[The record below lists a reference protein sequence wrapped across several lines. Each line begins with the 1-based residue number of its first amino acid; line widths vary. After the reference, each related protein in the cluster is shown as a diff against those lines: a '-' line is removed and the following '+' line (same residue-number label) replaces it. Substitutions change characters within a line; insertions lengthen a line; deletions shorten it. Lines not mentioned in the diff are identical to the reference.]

1 MLGFSPLASAPLAD
15 DLAAVQSAEMTV
27 YAVTAGNPSVDN
39 LALTQAHDLSADA
52 VTSGNPSVDQVAHT
66 QEHDLSGDTVSSGAP
81 SIESSSITQQDSLS
95 TSDLATGPP
104 TAASVP
110 VTQVH
115 TFTATDLSSSAPI
128 VDSFSVAEAMDI
140 GASGVTAQAPQVS
153 NTPLQIL
160 TSAPAFN
167 DVDDEY
173 LVKYYIRDQYD
184 NSEHHGSNNSHKS
197 LDSHRT
203 SLSYQNKRFDTTD
216 VQLSS
221 ITEYDDRWVQYVTV
235 VEETNPV
242 FNTAD
247 QYLNIKLTLFKYDP
261 DRTTEYN
268 IFYAEVD
275 YINSS
280 SSRPSG
286 RSNAV
291 NVDTN
296 KSNTGNR
303 YPQLVGQTDGS
314 GFNLRIYEGTSLQST
329 DTWWQVTSW
338 STSDPYSSWSV
349 FDGRAALY
357 LFTTNGFANSYNDHY
372 IVLDAWN
379 AGTHDEP
386 ATSTG
391 FTAAPLAGTPIVDAA
406 ALDSTMALT
415 ANDVTATPVV
425 DSASATIES
434 DTEAETGDVV
444 TGNPVVDNA
453 AASVVYPFTTADVV
467 SGAVDLD
474 TANMAEDETFT
485 TANVVAG
492 APTVPQPTYS
502 EEVSL
507 TATDTEA
514 GTPVIDQP
522 TYGEN
527 TSVVA
532 NAVIAGFFSV
542 DTATM
547 SEDETFGTSDIASG
561 TPDVADTT
569 ASEYWSLE
577 PQLNGGYEHDEYL
590 RYYDPSYG
598 VLQSVIV
605 DDNQLTDT
613 RIKQVK
619 VGTVTEF
626 DQYYN
631 LPILFSIE
639 RNSGS
644 NIGYFSSTLSLFK
657 GGSIVN
663 NTYVS
668 ATAPNSLGEDVDPPS
683 NWSTYTAMGAT
694 SLQPYAK
701 RNDGNRDGA
710 YVTLT
715 EKSGVT
721 GQLEWT
727 FADGTTLDAEM
738 GIVDV
743 IDNHDYME
751 VFDGRAV
758 LYVVQEN
765 DTSSSDSTNN
775 ESVLVLAGFNV
786 GWVDPPAAPTV
797 IEESPL
803 AGNPVVDT
811 ATMAEAEDF
820 ATSDITT
827 GAFDVDS
834 TPLQVI
840 DPAPSMNAGKT
851 GRDLLQ
857 YFTLQSDNQPIDYD
871 GGVTSLDSGYY
882 RYTLGTPKAGTVTTY
897 NDRWEQDV
905 YVTWYRVFNGE
916 TLYIRRKITVTVY
929 KHGEG
934 YSDENAL
941 TTSSTSFSG
950 DLGYSSAS
958 IIDHVDSDMTLGD
971 GRYYTSDFDTANI
984 YNDDGT
990 LDKSVNAWIFPGQ
1003 TTGYI
1008 DSFAI
1013 LNGRAVVHTYH
1024 RHSAGNTNNTHQ
1036 EVAVEL
1042 WSNGTYDPPAT
1053 ITEVIAAPLAGTP
1066 VVDQL
1071 AMITE
1076 HSLDADDCIGNAHEI
1091 ATPIITQEEDLG
1103 ADDVLSGTPF
1113 LDQAGLTE
1121 NHSLVANDA
1130 VGGTPSIDQTGI
1142 DQDHSL
1148 TASDVAAGSP
1158 SSATSPITQDH
1169 SLAGDD
1175 TTSGTP
1181 AIDTCNMSEDETF
1194 NTSNLYSGAASV
1206 DSAAASIVYDLDADD
1221 CVSGNVFIGSL
1232 VLTEEND
1239 FVTEDV
1245 ATAAPSVGSP
1255 TIAQVDAL
1263 YAVAVTSGAPSVPT
1277 ANMVEDET
1285 FNTSNLYTAPADVA
1299 TADISQD
1306 EDIDAFSVTAQ
1317 NVRIDSADA
1326 TIIYDFDA
1334 DAITTGDSFV
1344 QSTDLTETSGLSIA
1358 DFDFG
1363 TPSVPT
1369 VSMAEDETF
1378 SVADVATGAPNV
1390 ETINLIE
1397 AQDFEARDCVSQPVL
1412 IGSTEI
1418 DQDHR
1423 FIPSNVSSGTP
1434 SVDNTTI
1441 TQDEN
1446 LSGVDVVSGAITVPT
1461 PTITQDEALEA
1472 TPTVAD
1478 TPTVDDTTV
1487 GQDEFIEPLDVVSG
1501 TPFVRPAQVV
1511 ALYEQTP
1518 RSVTSGAPVVDDLAM
1533 SEDETFS
1540 TSDITIGTPFVGNT
1554 EFLYSRK
1561 AGMTG
1566 SRNSVIL
1573 ADSKNIVAL
1582 AYDGRN
1588 RMALASDGKN
1598 SVE

>member
-1 MLGFSPLASAPLAD
+1 
-15 DLAAVQSAEMTV
+15 MTV
-27 YAVTAGNPSVDN
+27 YAVTAGNPSVDS

-52 VTSGNPSVDQVAHT
+52 VTSGNPSVDQVAQT
-66 QEHDLSGDTVSSGAP
+66 QAHDLSGDTVSSGAP
-81 SIESSSITQQDSLS
+81 SIESSTITQQDSLS
-95 TSDLATGPP
+95 VSDLATGPP

-160 TSAPAFN
+160 SSAPAFN

-173 LVKYYIRDQYD
+173 LIKYYIKDQYTD
-184 NSEHHGSNNSHKS
+184 GSSAVECA
-197 LDSHRT
+197 DSILSTYYGTQLVT
-203 SLSYQNKRFDTTD
+203 SFLEGSSVTD
-216 VQLSS
+216 QG
-221 ITEYDDRWVQYVTV
+221 TYWRQYVTIRKQY
-235 VEETNPV
+235 NPV
-242 FNTAD
+242 FNFPDEYATVELRA
-247 QYLNIKLTLFKYDP
+247 YKYTESLSISSAAYQSTGSWS
-261 DRTTEYN
+261 TTK
-268 IFYAEVD
+268 
-275 YINSS
+275 
-280 SSRPSG
+280 PSG
-286 RSNAV
+286 RSALYSPNA
-291 NVDTN
+291 N

-303 YPQLVGQTDGS
+303 HITLLSQTDGS
-314 GFNLRIYEGTSLQST
+314 GYNIRYSENSQTE
-329 DTWWQVTSW
+329 
-338 STSDPYSSWSV
+338 STSTYWNLSSFDSTNNAKGSYSVLDGRGVFTIFQDDDNSSDQNHYTV
-349 FDGRAALY
+349 FDL
-357 LFTTNGFANSYNDHY
+357 
-372 IVLDAWN
+372 WN
-379 AGTHDEP
+379 IGTHDVP

-391 FTAAPLAGTPIVDAA
+391 FTPAPLAGTPIVDAA

-434 DTEAETGDVV
+434 DTNLQTADVV

-502 EEVSL
+502 EEVPL

-532 NAVIAGFFSV
+532 NDVNAGFFSV

-569 ASEYWSLE
+569 ATEYWSLE

-598 VLQSVIV
+598 VLQSVII

-626 DQYYN
+626 DQYFN

-657 GGSIVN
+657 GGYTIN
-663 NTYVS
+663 GTYIS
-668 ATAPNSLGEDVDPPS
+668 ATAPNALGEDVDPPDD
-683 NWSTYTAMGAT
+683 WSTFTAMGAT

-765 DTSSSDSTNN
+765 DTTSSDSTNN

-797 IEESPL
+797 IQESPL

-827 GAFDVDS
+827 GAFSVDS

-851 GRDLLQ
+851 GRDILK

-871 GGVTSLDSGYY
+871 GGVTSLSSGYY
-882 RYTLGTPKAGTVTTY
+882 DYQRQHPYVSTLRDY
-897 NDRWEQDV
+897 SDRWEQDV
-905 YVTWYRVFNGE
+905 IVSWYRSSNQTYV
-916 TLYIRRKITVTVY
+916 RRKFTVTAY
-929 KHGEG
+929 KHGQG

-941 TTSSTSFSG
+941 SV
-950 DLGYSSAS
+950 SSAS
-958 IIDHVDSDMTLGD
+958 SVSSYAGHYTTNTLIDRIDSNITLGD
-971 GRYYTSDFDTANI
+971 GRWYSAGFDNVSVYNADDTLDETVTSWQFPAQSTGAIEAYAILGGRAAVLYYARHSTGNINNI
-984 YNDDGT
+984 Y
-990 LDKSVNAWIFPGQ
+990 
-1003 TTGYI
+1003 
-1008 DSFAI
+1008 
-1013 LNGRAVVHTYH
+1013 
-1024 RHSAGNTNNTHQ
+1024 Q

-1042 WSNGTYDPPAT
+1042 WNNGTFDEPAS

-1076 HSLDADDCIGNAHEI
+1076 HSLDADDCVGNAHEI
-1091 ATPIITQEEDLG
+1091 PTPIITQDEDLG

-1121 NHSLVANDA
+1121 NHSFVANDA
-1130 VGGTPSIDQTGI
+1130 VGGTPLIDQTGI

-1158 SSATSPITQDH
+1158 STATSPITQDH
-1169 SLAGDD
+1169 SVAGDD

-1263 YAVAVTSGAPSVPT
+1263 YGVAVTSGAPSVLT

-1378 SVADVATGAPNV
+1378 SVADVATGAPSV

-1434 SVDNTTI
+1434 SVDTATI
-1441 TQDEN
+1441 TQDEK
-1446 LSGVDVVSGAITVPT
+1446 LSGVDVTSGAITVPT
-1461 PTITQDEALEA
+1461 PSITQDEALEA

-1487 GQDEFIEPLDVVSG
+1487 GQDEFIEPLDLVSG

-1573 ADSKNIVAL
+1573 ADSKNIVTL

>member
-1 MLGFSPLASAPLAD
+1 
-15 DLAAVQSAEMTV
+15 MTV
-27 YAVTAGNPSVDN
+27 YAVTAGNPSVDS

-66 QEHDLSGDTVSSGAP
+66 QAHDLSGDTVSSGAP
-81 SIESSSITQQDSLS
+81 SIESSVITQQDSLS

-115 TFTATDLSSSAPI
+115 NFTATDLSSSAPI

-153 NTPLQIL
+153 NTPLEIL

-197 LDSHRT
+197 LDSHYQGIT
-203 SLSYQNKRFDTTD
+203 QQNKRLDTTD
-216 VQLSS
+216 VQVSS
-221 ITEYDDRWVQYVTV
+221 ITEYSDRWVQYVTL

-242 FNTAD
+242 FNAAD

-261 DRTTEYN
+261 DLTTQYG
-268 IFYAEVD
+268 IFYAEAD

-286 RSNAV
+286 RSSPVA
-291 NVDTN
+291 VDTN

-303 YPQLVGQTDGS
+303 YPQLVSQTDGS
-314 GFNLRIYEGTSLQST
+314 GFNLRIYDGTTLEST
-329 DTWWQVTSW
+329 DTWWQLPNW
-338 STSDPYSSWSV
+338 SSSDPYSAWSV
-349 FDGRAALY
+349 FDGRAVLY
-357 LFTTNGFANSYNDHY
+357 VFTSNGFSSSYTTSY
-372 IVLDAWN
+372 ALLDAWN
-379 AGTHDEP
+379 AGTHDAP

-391 FTAAPLAGTPIVDAA
+391 FTAAPLAGTPIVGEA

-434 DTEAETGDVV
+434 DTSAETGDVV

-453 AASVVYPFTTADVV
+453 AASVVYTFTTADVV

-502 EEVSL
+502 EEVTL

-514 GTPVIDQP
+514 GAPTVPQP
-522 TYGEN
+522 TYSEN

-532 NAVIAGFFSV
+532 NDVIAGLFSI

-569 ASEYWSLE
+569 ATEYWSLE
-577 PQLNGGYEHDEYL
+577 PQLNGGYEHEEYL
-590 RYYDPSYG
+590 RYYDPNYG
-598 VLQSVIV
+598 VLQSIIV
-605 DDNQLTDT
+605 DDHQLTDT

-619 VGTVTEF
+619 VGTITEF

-663 NTYVS
+663 NTYIS
-668 ATAPNSLGEDVDPPS
+668 ATAPNSLGEDVDPPDD
-683 NWSTYTAMGAT
+683 WSTFTAMGAS

-701 RNDGNRDGA
+701 RNDGVRDGA

-727 FADGTTLDAEM
+727 FADGSKLDAEM

-775 ESVLVLAGFNV
+775 ESVLVLSAFNV

-797 IEESPL
+797 IQESPL

-851 GRDLLQ
+851 GRDLLK

-871 GGVTSLDSGYY
+871 DQIYSLGSGYY
-882 RYTLGTPKAGTVTTY
+882 NYTLFHPTATAVQEY
-897 NDRWEQDV
+897 SDRWEQDV
-905 YVTWYRVFNGE
+905 WLTYYRFQNGFSSYYYKK
-916 TLYIRRKITVTVY
+916 LSITVY

-941 TTSSTSFSG
+941 SVSHSNATSASGSTSNTV
-950 DLGYSSAS
+950 
-958 IIDHVDSDMTLGD
+958 IDRVDSNIALGD
-971 GRYYTSDFDTANI
+971 GRYYTGDFDDVTI
-984 YNDDGT
+984 YDADG
-990 LDKSVNAWIFPGQ
+990 NAEKTVTSWIFPYQSSGF
-1003 TTGYI
+1003 I
-1008 DSFAI
+1008 SKFA
-1013 LNGRAVVHTYH
+1013 LMNGRVVLHTY
-1024 RHSAGNTNNTHQ
+1024 RAHSVGNTNNDYQT
-1036 EVAVEL
+1036 VAVEL
-1042 WSNGTYDPPAT
+1042 WNNGTFDPPAT

-1066 VVDQL
+1066 VVDQV

-1076 HSLDADDCIGNAHEI
+1076 HELDADDCVGNAHEI
-1091 ATPIITQEEDLG
+1091 PTPIITQDEGLG

-1130 VGGTPSIDQTGI
+1130 VGGIPSIDQADVDQDHDLAPTGAVSGTPSLGQADI
-1142 DQDHSL
+1142 DQDH
-1148 TASDVAAGSP
+1148 D
-1158 SSATSPITQDH
+1158 
-1169 SLAGDD
+1169 LAGDD

-1194 NTSNLYSGAASV
+1194 NTSNLYTDASV
-1206 DSAAASIVYDLDADD
+1206 VDDAAPSIVYDFDGNDT
-1221 CVSGNVFIGSL
+1221 VSGNVVVDSSD
-1232 VLTEEND
+1232 LTEEND
-1239 FVTEDV
+1239 LV
-1245 ATAAPSVGSP
+1245 AGG
-1255 TIAQVDAL
+1255 
-1263 YAVAVTSGAPSVPT
+1263 VTSGAFVVDTSDINQVEATSTSDVALGVPNVPT

-1285 FNTSNLYTAPADVA
+1285 FNTSNLYTDAPV
-1299 TADISQD
+1299 
-1306 EDIDAFSVTAQ
+1306 V
-1317 NVRIDSADA
+1317 
-1326 TIIYDFDA
+1326 
-1334 DAITTGDSFV
+1334 
-1344 QSTDLTETSGLSIA
+1344 STPA
-1358 DFDFG
+1358 
-1363 TPSVPT
+1363 
-1369 VSMAEDETF
+1369 
-1378 SVADVATGAPNV
+1378 
-1390 ETINLIE
+1390 
-1397 AQDFEARDCVSQPVL
+1397 
-1412 IGSTEI
+1412 
-1418 DQDHR
+1418 
-1423 FIPSNVSSGTP
+1423 
-1434 SVDNTTI
+1434 I
-1441 TQDEN
+1441 TQDEDFDAN
-1446 LSGVDVVSGAITVPT
+1446 ACLAQSPSIDDVS
-1461 PTITQDEALEA
+1461 
-1472 TPTVAD
+1472 
-1478 TPTVDDTTV
+1478 
-1487 GQDEFIEPLDVVSG
+1487 
-1501 TPFVRPAQVV
+1501 
-1511 ALYEQTP
+1511 
-1518 RSVTSGAPVVDDLAM
+1518 M
-1533 SEDETFS
+1533 SEAETFS
-1540 TSDITIGTPFVGNT
+1540 TSDVSFGVPFAQNTPLTETSAFAIDDIDFGVPEIPTVNMTEAETFNTSNLYTDAPSVEQINVIEDNDLTPRDVESQPVSIPSFVITQDEKLDALSVVGGTPSVSDSSITQDEKLDAPDLSAGQTSIPTPAIVQDEKLDAPVLTSGTPDVGQSEVTFQN
-1554 EFLYSRK
+1554 EFIRFDDVV
-1561 AGMTG
+1561 AGVPDVEDC
-1566 SRNSVIL
+1566 RV
-1573 ADSKNIVAL
+1573 VAF
-1582 AYDGRN
+1582 YDAAPVGF
-1588 RMALASDGKN
+1588 ASDAPVVDTATLSEDETFAGDDV
-1598 SVE
+1598 SAGSPVIDQARFLFSEAEAGETTGATVENTGETSLLLTSDGITTVLLTHDGITKAE

>member
-1 MLGFSPLASAPLAD
+1 
-15 DLAAVQSAEMTV
+15 MTV
-27 YAVTAGNPSVDN
+27 YAVTAGNPSVDS

-81 SIESSSITQQDSLS
+81 SIESSVITQQDSLS

-160 TSAPAFN
+160 SSAPAFN

-197 LDSHRT
+197 LDSHNR
-203 SLSYQNKRFDTTD
+203 SLSYQNRRFDTTD

-235 VEETNPV
+235 VLETHPV

-247 QYLNIKLTLFKYDP
+247 QYLNVKLTLFKYDP
-261 DRTTEYN
+261 DLTTQYGT
-268 IFYAEVD
+268 FYAEVD

-280 SSRPSG
+280 STRPSG

-291 NVDTN
+291 AVDTN
-296 KSNTGNR
+296 KTNTGNR
-303 YPQLVGQTDGS
+303 YPQLVSQTDGS
-314 GFNLRIYEGTSLQST
+314 GFNIRIYDGTTLEST
-329 DTWWQVTSW
+329 DTWWQLSSW
-338 STSDPYSSWSV
+338 SSSDPYSAWSV

-357 LFTTNGFANSYNDHY
+357 LATTNGFSNSYNDHY

-379 AGTHDEP
+379 AGTHDAP

-434 DTEAETGDVV
+434 DTNLQTGDVV
-444 TGNPVVDNA
+444 TGNPVVNNA

-467 SGAVDLD
+467 TGAVDLD

-492 APTVPQPTYS
+492 APSVPQLTYS
-502 EEVSL
+502 EEAIL

-514 GTPVIDQP
+514 GTPVVDQP

-527 TSVVA
+527 ASVVA
-532 NAVIAGFFSV
+532 NDVSAGFFSV
-542 DTATM
+542 DTAAL
-547 SEDETFGTSDIASG
+547 SEDETFGTGDVASG
-561 TPDVADTT
+561 TPDVDDTT
-569 ASEYWSLE
+569 ATEYWSLE
-577 PQLNGGYEHDEYL
+577 PQLNGGYEHDVYL

-598 VLQSVIV
+598 VLKNDVVYDQNLN
-605 DDNQLTDT
+605 DF
-613 RIKQVK
+613 RIKEVR
-619 VGTVTEF
+619 VGTITEHT
-626 DQYYN
+626 QYWS
-631 LPILFSIE
+631 LPIIFTIE
-639 RNSGS
+639 QNSGS
-644 NIGYFSSTLSLFK
+644 NLGYYSCTLSMYK
-657 GGSIVN
+657 GS
-663 NTYVS
+663 YVLGDNYIASS
-668 ATAPNSLGEDVDPPS
+668 APNLEGTTAPTE
-683 NWSTYTAMGAT
+683 WSTYTAMGAA

-701 RNDGNRDGA
+701 RNDGNRGGA

-721 GQLEWT
+721 GQLEWS
-727 FADGTTLDAEM
+727 FADGSKLDAEM
-738 GIVDV
+738 SIVDT
-743 IDNHDYME
+743 IDTFDYME

-758 LYVVQEN
+758 LYVVREN
-765 DTSSSDSTNN
+765 DGSTASSDQ
-775 ESVLVLAGFNV
+775 ESALVLTAFNV

-797 IEESPL
+797 IQESPL

-851 GRDLLQ
+851 GRYILK

-871 GGVTSLDSGYY
+871 GGVTSLGSGYY
-882 RYTLGTPKAGTVTTY
+882 DYAPQYPRVSAITEYS
-897 NDRWEQDV
+897 DRWEQDV
-905 YVTWYRVFNGE
+905 IVSWFRSSNQT
-916 TLYIRRKITVTVY
+916 YIRRKFTVTVY
-929 KHGEG
+929 KHGQG

-941 TTSSTSFSG
+941 SVSSASNVSSYSGYSTSST
-950 DLGYSSAS
+950 L
-958 IIDHVDSDMTLGD
+958 IDRIDSNINLGD
-971 GRYYTSDFDTANI
+971 GRWYSAGLDDVSV
-984 YNDDGT
+984 YNADDT
-990 LDKSVNAWIFPGQ
+990 LDKTVTSWQFPAQ
-1003 TTGYI
+1003 STGGTDAAY
-1008 DSFAI
+1008 AI
-1013 LNGRAVVHTYH
+1013 LGGRAAVLYYA
-1024 RHSAGNTNNTHQ
+1024 RHNTGNTNNIYQ

-1042 WSNGTYDPPAT
+1042 WNNGAFDEPAE

-1066 VVDQL
+1066 VVDQV
-1071 AMITE
+1071 AMVTE
-1076 HSLDADDCIGNAHEI
+1076 HSLDADDCVGNAHEI
-1091 ATPIITQEEDLG
+1091 PTPIITQEEDLG

-1121 NHSLVANDA
+1121 NHSIVANDA
-1130 VGGTPSIDQTGI
+1130 VGGTPLIDQTGI

-1158 SSATSPITQDH
+1158 STATSPITQDH

-1245 ATAAPSVGSP
+1245 ATAAPDVGSS
-1255 TIAQVDAL
+1255 TIAQVNAL
-1263 YAVAVTSGAPSVPT
+1263 YADAVTSGAPSVFT

-1378 SVADVATGAPNV
+1378 SVADVVTGAPSV

-1418 DQDHR
+1418 DQDHQ

-1478 TPTVDDTTV
+1478 TPTVGGTTV
-1487 GQDEFIEPLDVVSG
+1487 GQDEFIEPLDLVSG

-1573 ADSKNIVAL
+1573 ADSKNIVTL

>member
-1 MLGFSPLASAPLAD
+1 
-15 DLAAVQSAEMTV
+15 MTV

-52 VTSGNPSVDQVAHT
+52 VTSGNPSVDQVAQT

-95 TSDLATGPP
+95 VSDLATGPP

-115 TFTATDLSSSAPI
+115 NFTATDLSSSAPI
-128 VDSFSVAEAMDI
+128 VDSFSVAEDMEF

-153 NTPLQIL
+153 NTPLEIL
-160 TSAPAFN
+160 SSAPAFN

-173 LVKYYIRDQYD
+173 LIKYYDKDQYTD
-184 NSEHHGSNNSHKS
+184 GSTAVECA
-197 LDSHRT
+197 DSI
-203 SLSYQNKRFDTTD
+203 LSTHYGT
-216 VQLSS
+216 QLSTS
-221 ITEYDDRWVQYVTV
+221 FLEGSAVTDQGTYWRQYITIRKQY
-235 VEETNPV
+235 NPV
-242 FNTAD
+242 FNFPD
-247 QYLNIKLTLFKYDP
+247 EYLSVELRAYKYTESLSISSAAYQSSTGSWS
-261 DRTTEYN
+261 TTK
-268 IFYAEVD
+268 
-275 YINSS
+275 
-280 SSRPSG
+280 PSG
-286 RSNAV
+286 RSSLYSPNA
-291 NVDTN
+291 N

-303 YPQLVGQTDGS
+303 HITLLAQTDGS
-314 GFNLRIYEGTSLQST
+314 GYNIRYSQNSQTE
-329 DTWWQVTSW
+329 
-338 STSDPYSSWSV
+338 STSTYWQLSSFDSANNSRASYSVLDGRGVFSIFQDDDNSSDQNHYTV
-349 FDGRAALY
+349 FDL
-357 LFTTNGFANSYNDHY
+357 
-372 IVLDAWN
+372 WN
-379 AGTHDEP
+379 IGTHDEP

-434 DTEAETGDVV
+434 DTNLQTADVV

-453 AASVVYPFTTADVV
+453 AASVVYALTTADVE

-492 APTVPQPTYS
+492 APSVPQPTYS
-502 EEVSL
+502 EEAIL

-532 NAVIAGFFSV
+532 NDVIAGLFSV

-598 VLQSVIV
+598 VLQSVVV

-626 DQYYN
+626 DQYFN

-657 GGSIVN
+657 GGYIVN
-663 NTYVS
+663 DTYVS
-668 ATAPNSLGEDVDPPS
+668 ATAPNSLGEDVDPPDD
-683 NWSTYTAMGAT
+683 WSTFTAMGAS

-765 DTSSSDSTNN
+765 DTTSSDSTNN

-811 ATMAEAEDF
+811 ATMVEAEDF
-820 ATSDITT
+820 TTTDITT

-851 GRDLLQ
+851 GRDLLK

-871 GGVTSLDSGYY
+871 GNVTSLGSGYY
-882 RYTLGTPKAGTVTTY
+882 RYSLASPKASTVRTY
-897 NDRWEQDV
+897 SDRWEQDV
-905 YVTWYRVFNGE
+905 YITWYRVFNGE

-941 TTSSTSFSG
+941 QTSVTNFTG
-950 DLGYSSAS
+950 NLGFSSAS
-958 IIDHVDSDMTLGD
+958 VIDPVDSDMTLGD
-971 GRYYTSDFDTANI
+971 GRYYTTGFNTATI
-984 YNDDGT
+984 YNADGT
-990 LDKSVNAWIFPGQ
+990 TDKTVNAWIFPNESS
-1003 TTGYI
+1003 GYKN
-1008 DSFAI
+1008 SWAI

-1024 RHSAGNTNNTHQ
+1024 AHSAGNTNNDHQ
-1036 EVAVEL
+1036 EIAIEL
-1042 WSNGTYDPPAT
+1042 WSNGVYDPPAT

-1076 HSLDADDCIGNAHEI
+1076 HSLDADDCVGNAHEI
-1091 ATPIITQEEDLG
+1091 ATPIITQDEDLG

-1121 NHSLVANDA
+1121 NHSIVANDA
-1130 VGGTPSIDQTGI
+1130 VGGTPLIDQTGI

-1158 SSATSPITQDH
+1158 STATSPITQDH

-1181 AIDTCNMSEDETF
+1181 SIDTCNMSEDETF

-1206 DSAAASIVYDLDADD
+1206 DNAAASIVYDLDADD
-1221 CVSGNVFIGSL
+1221 CISGNVFIGSL

-1245 ATAAPSVGSP
+1245 TTAAPDVGSS

-1263 YAVAVTSGAPSVPT
+1263 YAVAVTSGTPSVFT

-1334 DAITTGDSFV
+1334 DAITTGNSFV

-1378 SVADVATGAPNV
+1378 SVADVATGAPSV

-1397 AQDFEARDCVSQPVL
+1397 AQDLEARDCVSQPVL

-1418 DQDHR
+1418 DQDHQ

-1434 SVDNTTI
+1434 SVDSTTI

-1461 PTITQDEALEA
+1461 PTITQDESLEA

-1487 GQDEFIEPLDVVSG
+1487 GQDEFIEPEDLVSG

-1573 ADSKNIVAL
+1573 DDSKNIVTL

-1588 RMALASDGKN
+1588 RLALASDGKN